1 VDSIAGAGNADIRRG
16 EGPVSAPDERRI
28 QITENG
34 PYRVTGS
41 VPLVSRTIVPDEDG
55 FSVEW
60 GEGETFTT
68 DATYELCR
76 CGGSK
81 TAPFCDRACDDN
93 GFDGTETASREPY
106 LAQAEEQ
113 VGPNLILTDAEHLCS
128 FARFCDY
135 GGQIWNPVEEPDE
148 ASRAVAIRDGK
159 LCPSGRL
166 VTWDRETKVPFE
178 EGYEAS
184 IGVVQ
189 DPAQGVSGP
198 LAARGGIQVVAAD
211 DFASEQRNRQTLCR
225 CGRSSN
231 KPFCDGTHA
240 AIGFDD
246 GHR

>member
-1 VDSIAGAGNADIRRG
+1 MATS
-16 EGPVSAPDERRI
+16 EEMRI
-28 QITENG
+28 TVTTNG

-41 VPLVSRTIVPDEDG
+41 VSLVPRTIVTDDEG

-60 GEGETFTT
+60 DEGAPFTT
-68 DATYELCR
+68 EATYELCR

-81 TAPFCDRACDDN
+81 TAPFCDRACEDG
-93 GFDGTETASREPY
+93 GFDGTDTASREPY

-113 VGPNLILTDAEHLCS
+113 VGPNLILTDAEVLCS

-135 GGQIWNPVEEPDE
+135 GGQVWNLVEEPDD
-148 ASRAVAIRDGK
+148 ASREVAIRDAK

-166 VTWDRETKVPFE
+166 IAWDRETQRPFE
-178 EGYEAS
+178 EGYEPS

-198 LAARGGIQVVAAD
+198 LAVQGGIQVVAAD
-211 DFASEQRNRQTLCR
+211 GFAYERRNRQTLCR

-246 GHR
+246 GQSAVSGRSSGT

>member
-1 VDSIAGAGNADIRRG
+1 MATP
-16 EGPVSAPDERRI
+16 EEMRI
-28 QITENG
+28 TVTANG
-34 PYRVTGS
+34 PYRVAGS
-41 VPLVSRTIVPDEDG
+41 VPLVRRTIVTDEEG

-60 GEGETFTT
+60 GEGEAFTT
-68 DATYELCR
+68 EAEYQLCR

-81 TAPFCDRACDDN
+81 TAPFCDGACEDSD
-93 GFDGTETASREPY
+93 FDGTETASREPY

-113 VGPNLILTDAEHLCS
+113 VGPNLILTDAEVMCS

-135 GGQIWNPVEEPDE
+135 GGAVWNLVDEPDE
-148 ASRAVAIRDGK
+148 ASKEVAIRDAK

-166 VTWDRETKVPFE
+166 VAWDKGTRAPFE
-178 EGYEAS
+178 EDYEPS

-198 LAARGGIQVVAAD
+198 LAVRGGIQVVATD
-211 DFASEQRNRQTLCR
+211 GFAYEQRNRQTLCR

-240 AIGFDD
+240 AIDFDD
-246 GHR
+246 GHRQ

>member
-1 VDSIAGAGNADIRRG
+1 MSASIDK
-16 EGPVSAPDERRI
+16 RI
-28 QITENG
+28 NVTENG
-34 PYRVTGS
+34 PYQVTGS
-41 VPLVSRTIVPDEDG
+41 VPLVRRTIVTDEEG

-68 DATYELCR
+68 EATYELCR

-81 TAPFCDRACDDN
+81 TAPLCDRACDHN

-113 VGPNLILTDAEHLCS
+113 VGPNLILTDAEQLCS

-135 GGQIWNPVEEPDE
+135 GGQIWNLVEEPDE
-148 ASRAVAIRDGK
+148 ASRQVAIGDGK
-159 LCPSGRL
+159 RCPSGRL
-166 VTWDRETKVPFE
+166 ITWDKDTRAPFE
-178 EGYEAS
+178 EDYEPS

-189 DPAQGVSGP
+189 DPSQGVSGP
-198 LAARGGIQVVAAD
+198 FAVRGGIQVVAED
-211 DFASEQRNRQTLCR
+211 GFAYEQRNRQTLCR
-225 CGRSSN
+225 CGQSSN

-240 AIGFDD
+240 AISFDD